1 MKPLAGLAA
10 MVFALTG
17 LAASAQNQYFFEL
30 TLEDRS
36 YSLGDRAP
44 VVTYVVY
51 EDEPRP
57 GLRPEKAFPPTVEGG
72 DNVFTYGGNRVEDR
86 IGGPNYTR
94 YFVRADIDLDNL
106 LPTKPQYLLAQLD
119 NEFLGTQP
127 IKRTVVLKSRAQLAE
142 LYRAEV
148 NDILRLSSQ
157 QATDFER
164 AYKAALGAIDYK
176 GELDNYL
183 LFNKVLRANLYS
195 TGVPILYHP
204 ATSGEIG
211 LLLPGFD
218 DLSFSESWLVQVN
231 LLDILADAP
240 DAGRAYGTAGTI
252 REAGI
257 LLGTSMLDALET
269 EGADPADL
277 PVVRVYQHLSAL
289 FAAENDCVSLS
300 RNAAQAL
307 SRAEAIRM
315 AWTAQRRLFLEWGDC
330 LEQMAGF
337 GVAPTREAVVETSA
351 ANPFLAELWADF
363 ESAGDRAAPRLQF
376 ATRGA
381 DLRIREIHEL
391 SQLIVERSQ

>member
-1 MKPLAGLAA
+1 MRPATVLTAV
-10 MVFALTG
+10 VFGSVAT
-17 LAASAQNQYFFEL
+17 AASAQNQFFFEL
-30 TLEDRS
+30 TIQDRS

-51 EDEPRP
+51 KEEPHP

-72 DNVFTYGGNRVEDR
+72 NNVFIYGGNRVEDR
-86 IGGPNYTR
+86 IGGPTYTR

-106 LPTKPQYLLAQLD
+106 LPTKPQYLLAQLE

-157 QATDFER
+157 QASDFER

-183 LFNKVLRANLYS
+183 LFNKVLRANLY
-195 TGVPILYHP
+195 GNDVPILYHP
-204 ATSGEIG
+204 ATADEIG
-211 LLLPGFD
+211 LLLPGFG
-218 DLSFSESWLVQVN
+218 DLSFSESWMVQVN

-240 DAGRAYGTAGTI
+240 DSGRAYGTAGTI

-257 LLGTSMLDALET
+257 LLGTSMLNELEAT
-269 EGADPADL
+269 GEDPADL

-289 FAAENDCVSLS
+289 YAAENDCVSLS
-300 RNAAQAL
+300 ANAERAL
-307 SRAEAIRM
+307 SEAEAIRM

-351 ANPFLAELWADF
+351 ANPFLADF
-363 ESAGDRAAPRLQF
+363 WSAFETAGNRAAPRLQF

-391 SQLIVERSQ
+391 SQVIVERSQ